1 MIIGLSGY
9 AQSGKDT
16 VADYLMAE
24 HGFIRRAFADNIRRM
39 LYDVN
44 PMIGHEPLQVK
55 VDVDG
60 WDKAKQ
66 DPIVRRMLQVLG
78 VSARENIHQDV
89 WINAALDRVLNDRI
103 VITDVRFINEAEAI
117 RNRGGEIWRVV
128 RPGVNAVNSHVSE
141 TQLDNYKFD
150 QYLVNDG
157 SITDLHN
164 QVLNLIGARL

>member
-16 VADYLMAE
+16 VADYLMSE

-60 WDKAKQ
+60 WDKTKQ
-66 DPIVRRMLQVLG
+66 DPNVRRMLQVLG
-78 VSARENIHQDV
+78 VSAREHIHQDV

-103 VITDVRFINEAEAI
+103 VITDVRFLNEARAI
-117 RNRGGEIWRVV
+117 KDRGGEIWRIE
-128 RPGVNAVNSHVSE
+128 RPGVGAVNNHVSE
-141 TQLDNYKFD
+141 TEMDNYKFD
-150 QYLVNDG
+150 QVLINEAGLDHLY
-157 SITDLHN
+157 N
-164 QVLNLIGARL
+164 QVLLSMGVRL

>member
-117 RNRGGEIWRVV
+117 RDRGGEIWRVV